1 MPRRVGSRTVA
12 RIRTTMLKTK
22 FIHRLNL
29 LLGVL
34 AFASATARAED
45 LDPELMQKRCQ
56 FESQRNKA
64 LSLGYLLYL
73 PKDYNAQD
81 TARKWP
87 LMLFLHG
94 AGERGTN
101 VAKVAAH
108 GPPKLAKNKQDLPF
122 IVVSPQCPT
131 GRRWDNE
138 TLLALLDDVIAHHR
152 VDTGRVYLT
161 GLSMGGYGTWSLG
174 LAHPDRFAAIA
185 PICGGGNLILALLP
199 DPKQQAMLKTL
210 PIWAFHGGKDNVVPP
225 SESERMIAAAK
236 KAGCTDVQL
245 TIYPTAGHDSWTESY
260 NNPKLFEWFLAHER
274 K

>member
-1 MPRRVGSRTVA
+1 MPRRAGSRTVA
-12 RIRTTMLKTK
+12 RIRTTMIKTK

-34 AFASATARAED
+34 AFASATVRAED

-199 DPKQQAMLKTL
+199 DPKQQAALKTL

-225 SESERMIAAAK
+225 TESERMIAAAK

-245 TIYPTAGHDSWTESY
+245 TIYPNAGHDSWTESY